1 MFSEER
7 KERIKHKLF
16 NVPHGFDSITAIYDA
31 YRENKDIRL
40 HELVRGKSDAAVLDA
55 YPVFIDE
62 DDLIAGHRPL
72 LDTSEETKA
81 KNDESRKQMNI
92 LGVVNGVSSAATLHR
107 VIDYEKLLEK
117 GLSGVLFEVK
127 QKLDAISFSD
137 PECAEKKAFYKGC
150 ICSLLSAFSRVGNIS
165 FISATTERGLE
176 SGLSWLK
183 GTK

>member
-40 HELVRGKSDAAVLDA
+40 HELARGKSDAAVLDA

-92 LGVVNGVSSAATLHR
+92 LGVVNGISSAATFHR

-127 QKLDAISFSD
+127 Q
-137 PECAEKKAFYKGC
+137 GGM
-150 ICSLLSAFSRVGNIS
+150 V
-165 FISATTERGLE
+165 
-176 SGLSWLK
+176 
-183 GTK
+183 